1 MAIFNSY
8 VSLSEGIPLRVW
20 FLLSGR
26 WWLAS
31 GWNGVPHFQTS
42 PSIHF
47 VFVLQSC
54 LTIIIW
60 FSVRVTWVVQT
71 MFVGAFFRNTLL
83 LTFLTFNRPSKKV
96 QTLGFWVEMA
106 LFWHKVDE
114 TWFAWLFSLLARMYH
129 EGWPVLESVHSNHGL
144 LFLTDVYESLVIV
157 GEWCWL
163 PGIQWTEG
171 FEILWTCLN
180 HEFSRK
186 KPIQNIQNQQPI
198 AFWSTEA
205 GVFFPTFLGA

>member
-1 MAIFNSY
+1 
-8 VSLSEGIPLRVW
+8 
-20 FLLSGR
+20 
-26 WWLAS
+26 
-31 GWNGVPHFQTS
+31 
-42 PSIHF
+42 
-47 VFVLQSC
+47 
-54 LTIIIW
+54 
-60 FSVRVTWVVQT
+60 

-83 LTFLTFNRPSKKV
+83 LNCLTFNRPSKKV

-171 FEILWTCLN
+171 FEIVWTIN
-180 HEFSRK
+180 FPKKKQSKTSSRS
-186 KPIQNIQNQQPI
+186 PSDPLRP
-198 AFWSTEA
+198 
-205 GVFFPTFLGA
+205 GCFFPLSSGLSLQQMDGALGGTACLWSSLAAQLGLF